1 MKIQHTIS
9 PILIIVIAVLL
20 RLLPHPA
27 NVAPIASMALF
38 GGAYLNKRYALLV
51 PLVALF
57 ISDIFLGFHQSMV
70 AVYFSFFLT
79 GCIGLYLARHK
90 TPITVI
96 LASVLSS
103 VLFFLIT
110 NCNFW
115 YVNSL
120 YPKAVAGLA
129 ESYMAALPFFRNTLI
144 GDLLYTGIFFGA
156 YEWIRMLDR
165 YPGIAVRKERN

>member
-1 MKIQHTIS
+1 MKIQQTIS
-9 PILIIVIAVLL
+9 PLLIIGIAVIL

-27 NVAPIASMALF
+27 NMAPIAAMALF

-79 GCIGLYLARHK
+79 GGIGLYLARHK

-96 LASVLSS
+96 MASLLSS

-110 NCNFW
+110 NYNFW
-115 YVNSL
+115 YTYSL
-120 YPKAVAGLA
+120 YPKTLAGLL
-129 ESYMAALPFFRNTLI
+129 ESYTAALPFFRNTLI

-156 YEWIRMLDR
+156 YEGIKMLIR
-165 YPGIAVRKERN
+165 YPRISVRKERN